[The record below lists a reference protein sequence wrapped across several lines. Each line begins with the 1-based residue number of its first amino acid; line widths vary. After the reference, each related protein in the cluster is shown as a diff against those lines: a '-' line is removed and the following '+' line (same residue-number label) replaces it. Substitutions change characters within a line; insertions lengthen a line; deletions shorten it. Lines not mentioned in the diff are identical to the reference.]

1 MCGERMCRN
10 FFFGCAGAVQ
20 QSQVFSRQHT
30 LLAFIS
36 AYRRTQCG
44 DFRFQLGDRFS
55 EIGYDCLSVGRRRD
69 FIADVTMRCVKWI
82 PAPSRLACDGCRS
95 DADCPPGMAR
105 MGRSAFDQSI
115 ERGTGK
121 RERRSQPTSSGVD
134 ASHFACCS
142 SCPSE
147 IPANTRSHSSIAWAR
162 ARG

>member
-1 MCGERMCRN
+1 MCRN

-55 EIGYDCLSVGRRRD
+55 EIGCDCWSVGRRRD

-95 DADCPPGMAR
+95 DAD
-105 MGRSAFDQSI
+105 
-115 ERGTGK
+115 
-121 RERRSQPTSSGVD
+121 
-134 ASHFACCS
+134 
-142 SCPSE
+142 
-147 IPANTRSHSSIAWAR
+147 
-162 ARG
+162 